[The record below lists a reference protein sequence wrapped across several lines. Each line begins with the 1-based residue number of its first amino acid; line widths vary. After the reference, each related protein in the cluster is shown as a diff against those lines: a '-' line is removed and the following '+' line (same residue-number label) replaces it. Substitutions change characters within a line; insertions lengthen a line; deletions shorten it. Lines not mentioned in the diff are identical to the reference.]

1 MRNEPGRY
9 IYGIIRRPPV
19 LGFNFTGIDDK
30 PVKVVPFEN
39 LAAIVSESPVKRYE
53 VDRDN
58 TLKHEW
64 VIEQVMEYYTVLPVR
79 FGTVAASED
88 DVRLKLLRRQF
99 GSLHGM
105 LKRMDNKVELGV
117 KASYNP
123 ERIFSTLVEE
133 DSELRL
139 LRDTI
144 ARRTDADSRYERI
157 QLGQMVEQAL
167 AARRAQDAKQV
178 VEILRPLAVETR
190 ENLTQGDMMVI
201 NAAFLV
207 DKRRESVFD
216 ARVQSLD
223 DEYGGL
229 LDFKYVGPLPPFNF
243 VTLVVNW
250 DDNEPA
256 SDAPDWEVLVDR
268 EENYV

>member
-19 LGFNFTGIDDK
+19 LSLSFTGIDDK
-30 PVKVVPFEN
+30 PVKIVPFEN
-39 LAAIVSESPVKRYE
+39 LAAIVSESPVRRYDVTRE
-53 VDRDN
+53 N

-64 VIEQVMEYYTVLPVR
+64 VIEQVMEFYTVLPVR

-105 LKRMDNKVELGV
+105 LKRMDNKVELSV
-117 KASYNP
+117 KVSYNR
-123 ERIFSTLVEE
+123 ERIFAKLLE
-133 DSELRL
+133 DDPELRL
-139 LRDTI
+139 LRDTLSKRSE
-144 ARRTDADSRYERI
+144 AESRYERI

-167 AARRAQDAKQV
+167 AAHRAQDAKQV
-178 VEILRPLAVETR
+178 IEVLRPLAVEVR
-190 ENLTQGDMMVI
+190 ESLTQGDMMVS

-223 DEYGGL
+223 EEYDGL
-229 LDFKYVGPLPPFNF
+229 LNFRYVGPLPPFSF

-256 SDAPDWEVLVDR
+256 SDAPDWEILVER
-268 EENYV
+268 EEEQ